1 LTVAG
6 VFRRTF
12 AVFGCL
18 ALCLTV
24 AGCGDAPVAPTP
36 VPFSQADVSIGTGT
50 EAAAGRVL
58 TVNYTAWLYDETK
71 PDRKGLMVDSSVNGT
86 FSFTLGIA
94 QVIAGWDQGLASMK
108 VGGTRRLVIPSS
120 LAYGSVRRGPI
131 PPFATL
137 LFEVELLNVQ

>member
-1 LTVAG
+1 LTVAR

-12 AVFGCL
+12 AIFGCL
-18 ALCLTV
+18 VLCLTA

-36 VPFSQADVSIGTGT
+36 VSFSQADVSIGTGT
-50 EAAAGRVL
+50 EAAAGKAL

-71 PDRKGLMVDSSVNGT
+71 PDRKGLMVDSSLDGT
-86 FSFTLGIA
+86 FSFTLGVG

-137 LFEVELLNVQ
+137 LFEVELLKVQ